1 MKWSHFHKLRSHL
14 DRGRR
19 IKQQGTDKNKYLV
32 RITQIPNQI
41 SAEEELELQ
50 EFPPMKFPNL
60 SGYAIRC
67 WGYRGSIISHPNLE
81 NPTSS
86 CIHPSTH
93 NQETFGNR
101 LPQPSKSIRYTSYG
115 DTPELPPQYWV
126 ASRLSH
132 QQLHKRDFDVGE
144 TQVFQNCNDK
154 IVTTTPRSS
163 TPRDTATT
171 PKCQEAPRTMFSSQ
185 NHRND
190 SKIPADP
197 RFFFCEI

>member
-1 MKWSHFHKLRSHL
+1 ML
-14 DRGRR
+14 G
-19 IKQQGTDKNKYLV
+19 IQGTQNISPKL
-32 RITQIPNQI
+32 TIP
-41 SAEEELELQ
+41 
-50 EFPPMKFPNL
+50 
-60 SGYAIRC
+60 R
-67 WGYRGSIISHPNLE
+67 
-81 NPTSS
+81 SS

-101 LPQPSKSIRYTSYG
+101 VPQPSKSIRYTSYG
-115 DTPELPPQYWV
+115 NTPEFPPQYWV

-132 QQLHKRDFDVGE
+132 QQLHKRDFRCRRA
-144 TQVFQNCNDK
+144 QVFQNWNDK

-190 SKIPADP
+190 SKKTAWSK
-197 RFFFCEI
+197 FFLVKFEERRVKTLRQEASPERRRDWWVKRILLSDIYNPKRLTTFF

>member
-1 MKWSHFHKLRSHL
+1 VL
-14 DRGRR
+14 G
-19 IKQQGTDKNKYLV
+19 IQGTQNISPKLA
-32 RITQIPNQI
+32 IP
-41 SAEEELELQ
+41 
-50 EFPPMKFPNL
+50 
-60 SGYAIRC
+60 R
-67 WGYRGSIISHPNLE
+67 
-81 NPTSS
+81 SS

-101 LPQPSKSIRYTSYG
+101 LPQPSKNIRYTSYG
-115 DTPELPPQYWV
+115 NTPELPPQYWV
-126 ASRLSH
+126 ASRWSH

-171 PKCQEAPRTMFSSQ
+171 PKCQEAPRTMFLSQ

-190 SKIPADP
+190 SKIPRDP
-197 RFFFCEI
+197 KFFLVKFEKRRVKTLRQDASPEKWRDWGVKRIPNSPIYNS

>member
-1 MKWSHFHKLRSHL
+1 MKLL
-14 DRGRR
+14 
-19 IKQQGTDKNKYLV
+19 
-32 RITQIPNQI
+32 
-41 SAEEELELQ
+41 
-50 EFPPMKFPNL
+50 NL

-67 WGYRGSIISHPNLE
+67 WGYRGSIISHPNLA

-93 NQETFGNR
+93 NREKLRKPSTSTFEKASVIQVMAI
-101 LPQPSKSIRYTSYG
+101 LPNSRPSIGWRRGYLTN
-115 DTPELPPQYWV
+115 E
-126 ASRLSH
+126 
-132 QQLHKRDFDVGE
+132 LHKRDFQCRR
-144 TQVFQNCNDK
+144 TKLRYFRTDK

-190 SKIPADP
+190 SKIPV
-197 RFFFCEI
+197 